1 MDIHPTGEFAN
12 LAKVYD
18 HITDV
23 PLDAAMGAAHPG
35 GLG

>member
-18 HITDV
+18 HITAV
-23 PLDAAMGAAHPG
+23 PLGAAMGAAHPG